1 MSNVESFLQQPI
13 ERRGDSRRACLL
25 RGDVVIS
32 PDRVEPV
39 AVLDLTAFGA
49 RVAMQRTLLLPTR
62 LLLRLTLIDGLVFYD
77 AELLWRRGLD
87 AGLALSGRR
96 ETGAVSH

>member
-1 MSNVESFLQQPI
+1 MSDVDAFLQQPV
-13 ERRGDSRRACLL
+13 ERRTASRRACLL
-25 RGDVVIS
+25 RGDLVTGGG
-32 PDRVEPV
+32 RAEPV

-49 RVAMQRTLLLPTR
+49 RVAMRRTLLLPTR
-62 LLLRLTLIDGLVFYD
+62 MLLRLTLMDGMVLYD

-96 ETGAVSH
+96 ETGPVSH

>member
-1 MSNVESFLQQPI
+1 MSNVEPFLQQPI

-25 RGDVVIS
+25 RGDLVIGS
-32 PDRVEPV
+32 GRAEPV

-49 RVAMQRTLLLPTR
+49 RVAMRRTLLLPTR
-62 LLLRLTLIDGLVFYD
+62 MLLRLTLMDGMVLYD
-77 AELLWRRGLD
+77 ADLLWRRGLD